1 VTILSRLRPAEV
13 IVPSAVVT
21 ETELE
26 MTPRIS
32 LTLVIDGPESVIAES
47 ADGAMV
53 SASGGV
59 LDVATVIET
68 HRVAVVNDPQICPQ

>member
-1 VTILSRLRPAEV
+1 
-13 IVPSAVVT
+13 
-21 ETELE
+21 
-26 MTPRIS
+26 
-32 LTLVIDGPESVIAES
+32 VIDGPESVIAESADGAMVS

>member
-1 VTILSRLRPAEV
+1 
-13 IVPSAVVT
+13 VVT

-26 MTPRIS
+26 IVTPRIS